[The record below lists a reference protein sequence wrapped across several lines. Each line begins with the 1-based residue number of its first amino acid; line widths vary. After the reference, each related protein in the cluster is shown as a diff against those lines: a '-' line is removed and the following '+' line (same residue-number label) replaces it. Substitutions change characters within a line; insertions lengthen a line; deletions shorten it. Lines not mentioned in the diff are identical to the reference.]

1 MFNEWG
7 NDSLL
12 LKTELNFGG
21 IFEYINRKFQ
31 CFLTLFI
38 RLYTWTRKRQ
48 NILRMLAQAPKTT
61 RKKPNPV
68 SFNLIFWLS
77 TTENHLI
84 TSLKC
89 KSVKSK
95 TLAVFL
101 LSANPSH
108 IHLKNAKWLRPKAKI
123 SAKKKSSPKTTY
135 PKLQS
140 IAKGEFSTLN
150 AKSKI

>member
-1 MFNEWG
+1 M
-7 NDSLL
+7 
-12 LKTELNFGG
+12 
-21 IFEYINRKFQ
+21 I
-31 CFLTLFI
+31 
-38 RLYTWTRKRQ
+38 
-48 NILRMLAQAPKTT
+48 
-61 RKKPNPV
+61 
-68 SFNLIFWLS
+68 
-77 TTENHLI
+77 ENHLI

-108 IHLKNAKWLRPKAKI
+108 INLKNAKWLKPKAKI
-123 SAKKKSSPKTTY
+123 SAKKKSSPKTT

-140 IAKGEFSTLN
+140 IAKGEFSTFN